1 MSSAALRAVSGET
14 SSPVK
19 APFETSCHKCNVR
32 EMCLPCG
39 LTGEGLCR
47 IDGLVNRRRRVYRG
61 ETLYRAGD
69 PFSSLHVLRS
79 GFCKSYLPVE
89 GGREQVSGFHMTG
102 DIMGM
107 DAIWSGTHASS
118 AVALEDGVVCVL
130 PYDRL
135 ERLSH
140 DMHDLQRHL
149 HQLMSR
155 EIVREHSVMVLLGS
169 MRAEE
174 RLAAFLL
181 NLSERLTERGYS
193 ASEFYLRMTRE
204 DIGSFLGMKL
214 ETVSRIFSKFHAL
227 GLISVQQR
235 HVRILDVPGLRQAL
249 E

>member
-1 MSSAALRAVSGET
+1 MSSAALRAVSDET
-14 SSPVK
+14 GTSVK
-19 APFETSCHKCNVR
+19 VPFETSCHKCNVR

-39 LTGEGLCR
+39 LAGDSVGR
-47 IDGLVNRRRRVYRG
+47 IDGLVNRRLRLYRG

-69 PFSSLHVLRS
+69 PFTSLYILRS

-89 GGREQVSGFHMTG
+89 GGREQVSDFHMTG

-107 DAIWSGTHASS
+107 DAIWSGIHASS
-118 AVALEDGVVCVL
+118 AVALEDSMVCVL

-140 DMHDLQRHL
+140 EMHDLQRHL

-181 NLSERLTERGYS
+181 NLSGRLTERGYS

-214 ETVSRIFSKFHAL
+214 ETVSRIFSRFHAL
-227 GLISVQQR
+227 GLICVQQR
-235 HVRILDVPGLRQAL
+235 HVRILDAPGLRKML